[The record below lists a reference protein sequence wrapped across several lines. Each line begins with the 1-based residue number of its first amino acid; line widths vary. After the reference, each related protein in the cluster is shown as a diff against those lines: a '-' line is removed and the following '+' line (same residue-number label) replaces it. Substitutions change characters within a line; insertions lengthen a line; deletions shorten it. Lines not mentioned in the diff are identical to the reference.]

1 MKKVIKNLLF
11 YIVILLVLIAWP
23 VSLLVDKPAISL
35 GTIFYTNDAEQ
46 ITLMEKL
53 GLDSSQIKP
62 IYYNKFSLVKD
73 RYIRNVLVLLDTNNY
88 FFQMHPR
95 EDVPN
100 TDYRAKY
107 FYLAIVLLI
116 VAMVETARSG
126 EYGKVWL
133 FLLVEILI
141 ISIFRKLDG
150 IDFGLYFP
158 LSFLMI
164 SGLKTINKLKWAVGI
179 DLVLMM
185 VGIAEL
191 LRIIL

>member
-1 MKKVIKNLLF
+1 MLKKILF
-11 YIVILLVLIAWP
+11 YIVTLLVLIVWP
-23 VSLLVDKPAISL
+23 VSLLVDKPAVSWE
-35 GTIFYTNDAEQ
+35 TIFYANDAEQ

-53 GLDSSQIKP
+53 GLDSSRIKP
-62 IYYNKFSLVKD
+62 VYYNKFSLVKD

-126 EYGKVWL
+126 KYGNVWL
-133 FLLVEILI
+133 FLLVEILV

-164 SGLKTINKLKWAVGI
+164 SGLKTINKSKWAVGI
-179 DLVLMM
+179 NLVLMI
-185 VGIAEL
+185 VGVTEL

>member
-1 MKKVIKNLLF
+1 MLRKILF
-11 YIVILLVLIAWP
+11 YITVLLVLITWP
-23 VSLLVDKPAISL
+23 ISLLIDRPALS
-35 GTIFYTNDAEQ
+35 GKTIFYDDNKEQ
-46 ITLMEKL
+46 MILAEKL

-62 IYYNKFSLVKD
+62 IYYNKFTLIKD
-73 RYIRNVLVLLDTNNY
+73 RYFRNMLVLLDTNNY

-107 FYLAIVLLI
+107 FYLAIILLI
-116 VAMVETARSG
+116 AAIFETASNG
-126 EYGKVWL
+126 KHWKVWL
-133 FLLVEILI
+133 FLFLEILV

-164 SGLKTINKLKWAVGI
+164 SGLLTINKSKWAVEI
-179 DLVLMM
+179 NLVLIV
-185 VGIAEL
+185 VGITEL
-191 LRIIL
+191 LRIVL

>member
-1 MKKVIKNLLF
+1 MWLM
-11 YIVILLVLIAWP
+11 
-23 VSLLVDKPAISL
+23 SLLVDKPAVNL
-35 GTIFYTNDAEQ
+35 ETIFYTNDAEQ

-53 GLDSSQIKP
+53 GLDNSQIKP
-62 IYYNKFSLVKD
+62 IYYNKFTLIKD
-73 RYIRNVLVLLDTNNY
+73 RYVRNVLVLLDTNNY

-116 VAMVETARSG
+116 AAMVETARNG
-126 EYGKVWL
+126 KHWKVWL
-133 FLLVEILI
+133 ILLVGILI

-150 IDFGLYFP
+150 IDFVLYFP

-164 SGLKTINKLKWAVGI
+164 SGLKTINKLRWAVGI
-179 DLVLMM
+179 NLVLMM
-185 VGIAEL
+185 VGIVEL